1 MLTQGPAPGPKS
13 IISSL
18 LTFPHLLD
26 CIICNRNVMS
36 IVITNDRWKR
46 RGMGWLIYSILK
58 FLFFLVLLYFVVLGS
73 QNLCSGG

>member
-36 IVITNDRWKR
+36 IVLLLQIIDG
-46 RGMGWLIYSILK
+46 RGGGW
-58 FLFFLVLLYFVVLGS
+58 
-73 QNLCSGG
+73 GG